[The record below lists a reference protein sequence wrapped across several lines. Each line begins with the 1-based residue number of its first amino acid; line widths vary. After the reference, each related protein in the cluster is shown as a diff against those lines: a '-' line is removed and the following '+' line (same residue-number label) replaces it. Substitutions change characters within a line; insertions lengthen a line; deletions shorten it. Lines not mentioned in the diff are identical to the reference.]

1 MNCNLTTK
9 KNKRKQRKM
18 IKKLEK
24 IYEKCSGKNL
34 KSDLTNYPVEIGEKT
49 MVIGRVS
56 VRECLDCNH
65 KEPTKAGKEKIARG
79 MMAFMGLML
88 R

>member
-1 MNCNLTTK
+1 M
-9 KNKRKQRKM
+9 
-18 IKKLEK
+18 
-24 IYEKCSGKNL
+24 
-34 KSDLTNYPVEIGEKT
+34 EIGERKI
-49 MVIGRVS
+49 VVGRVS

-65 KEPTKAGKEKIARG
+65 KEPTKAGKEKIARA